1 MYRLQIYKIYGGSP
15 RISVGFGGYR
25 VPDIFI
31 HIYIYIYIH
40 AYIHTIDMDMDV
52 RDVN

>member
-31 HIYIYIYIH
+31 HIYIH

>member
-15 RISVGFGGYR
+15 RLSVGFGGYR

-31 HIYIYIYIH
+31 HIYIH
-40 AYIHTIDMDMDV
+40 TYIHTIDMDMDV

>member
-1 MYRLQIYKIYGGSP
+1 MYRLQIYNICGDSP

-31 HIYIYIYIH
+31 HILYIYT
-40 AYIHTIDMDMDV
+40 YIHTIDMDMDV